1 MTSSAPDAPTP
12 DAPTP
17 DAPSADGPTPGALAV
32 VAGHG
37 DFAAGLVSAVAQITG
52 RGDLL
57 LPITNRGL
65 GPAEIDAALREAV
78 RHASVR
84 VIFTDLP
91 AGSCTIAS
99 RRLLRERPD
108 LRLVTGANLPAVL
121 DFVMASE
128 PASADGPS
136 AAEASAQALARA
148 VERGRGALVLVAPP
162 APPAAPAAPPS
173 PPLVTSTAAP
183 GPEVGGAR

>member
-1 MTSSAPDAPTP
+1 MTSEGGAGAPASGAPASG
-12 DAPTP
+12 AP
-17 DAPSADGPTPGALAV
+17 ASGALAV

-57 LPITNRGL
+57 LTVTNRGL
-65 GPAEIDAALREAV
+65 GPAEIDAALRAAV
-78 RHASVR
+78 SHASVR

-108 LRLVTGANLPAVL
+108 LRLVTGANLPAVI
-121 DFVMASE
+121 DFVMAAE
-128 PASADGPS
+128 LAPPDASDS
-136 AAEASAQALARA
+136 AAADASAQAVAHA
-148 VERGRGALVLVAPP
+148 VERGRGALTMVVPP
-162 APPAAPAAPPS
+162 APPAAPPAS
-173 PPLVTSTAAP
+173 PPPPPLATSTAAP
-183 GPEVGGAR
+183 GPEVGGGR

>member
-1 MTSSAPDAPTP
+1 MTSSATDAPT
-12 DAPTP
+12 DG
-17 DAPSADGPTPGALAV
+17 PSAGALAV

-37 DFAAGLVSAVAQITG
+37 DFAAGLISAVAQITG

-57 LPITNRGL
+57 LPVTNRGL

-91 AGSCTIAS
+91 AGSCTLAS

-128 PASADGPS
+128 PASSDASSDASS

-148 VERGRGALVLVAPP
+148 VERGRGALVVV
-162 APPAAPAAPPS
+162 APPS
-173 PPLVTSTAAP
+173 PPLVSSTAAP

>member
-1 MTSSAPDAPTP
+1 MTSSATDAPT
-12 DAPTP
+12 DAPV
-17 DAPSADGPTPGALAV
+17 SGALAV

-37 DFAAGLVSAVAQITG
+37 DFAAGIISAVAQITG

-57 LPITNRGL
+57 LPVTNRGL

-78 RHASVR
+78 QHASVR

-128 PASADGPS
+128 PASSDDAPATD
-136 AAEASAQALARA
+136 AQAQALARA
-148 VERGRGALVLVAPP
+148 VERGRGALVVV
-162 APPAAPAAPPS
+162 AAPAAPPS

>member
-1 MTSSAPDAPTP
+1 MTSSATDAASDAPTP
-12 DAPTP
+12 GAPT
-17 DAPSADGPTPGALAV
+17 AAALAV

-37 DFAAGLVSAVAQITG
+37 DFAAGLISAVAQITG

-57 LPITNRGL
+57 LPVTNRGL

-78 RHASVR
+78 QHASVR

-121 DFVMASE
+121 DFVMASD
-128 PASADGPS
+128 PAPS
-136 AAEASAQALARA
+136 DAAVEAPAATEAQAQALARA
-148 VERGRGALVLVAPP
+148 VERGRGALVVV
-162 APPAAPAAPPS
+162 APPAAPAS
-173 PPLVTSTAAP
+173 PPLATSTAAP